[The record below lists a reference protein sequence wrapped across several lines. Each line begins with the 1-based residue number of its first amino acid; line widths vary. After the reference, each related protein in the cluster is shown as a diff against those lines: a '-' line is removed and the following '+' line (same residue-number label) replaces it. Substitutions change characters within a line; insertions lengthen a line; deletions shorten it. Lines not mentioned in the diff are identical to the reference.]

1 MSIVPVPGLSPPANV
16 RSACD
21 SLRGRFTKAV
31 ILALA
36 AKSDDGLVN
45 LRTAVVYGSARLRP
59 GPGPDANEVSANANA
74 PEHLL
79 IRRTVDASDADSF
92 IAAARAGVAQA
103 PSSSYS
109 IGYRLEAFWE
119 GMLPRPGLTARDGP
133 SQTVSTWRRR
143 RQPQNP
149 GLFGQTLV
157 ASNITNLI
165 NRLPVLAEAD
175 WGPVDLRSQISA
187 LESLDELY
195 PIPVKVHLKHQG
207 DNLSA
212 EIVDPDRW
220 LQSLGGANLIVEG
233 YRFGMRQS
241 LAVLE
246 APEAGTYPIPMHD
259 PAVEALLESQGIALD
274 ITGGWF
280 IGATQSIP
288 PISGGTL
295 PDIVELARLEETWST
310 RSSQWSDAVLDPQ
323 SRGADATLTA
333 RLALQRLIRSATG
346 MNRVTVD
353 IVDPYAVPAT
363 WLRII
368 AEAIPQQSTVRIVC
382 GDDRFDAD
390 LPALG
395 TQTNTRFERHKNPT
409 SIPLHDRFLRLG
421 NRMWAVGT
429 SFNNLGWDFSSI
441 LEIRDPVTFTTIAGI
456 IDACS
461 AGRWSPDATS

>member
-1 MSIVPVPGLSPPANV
+1 VAFAAN
-16 RSACD
+16 
-21 SLRGRFTKAV
+21 
-31 ILALA
+31 
-36 AKSDDGLVN
+36 SDDGFVN
-45 LRTAVVYGSARLRP
+45 LRTAIVYGSARLRP
-59 GPGPDANEVSANANA
+59 GPDRTQTVSANANA

-92 IAAARAGVAQA
+92 ITAARTGVAQP

-109 IGYRLEAFWE
+109 IRYRLEAFWE
-119 GMLPRPGLTARDGP
+119 GMLPRAGLTARGGP

-143 RQPQNP
+143 RQPQGP

-157 ASNITNLI
+157 ASSIARLMD
-165 NRLPVLAEAD
+165 RLPTLSEAD
-175 WGPVDLRSQISA
+175 WGLVDLRSQISA

-195 PIPVKVHLKHQG
+195 PIPVKVRLRHQG

-220 LQSLGGANLIVEG
+220 LPSVGGANLVVEG

-241 LAVLE
+241 LAVIQ

-274 ITGGWF
+274 ATGGWF
-280 IGATQSIP
+280 VGATQSIP

-295 PDIVELARLEETWST
+295 PDIAELTRLEETWSA
-310 RSSQWSDAVLDPQ
+310 RSTQWSDAVLGPQ
-323 SRGADATLTA
+323 ARGADPTLTA
-333 RLALQRLIRSATG
+333 QLALQRLIRSAIG

-353 IVDPYAVPAT
+353 VVDPYAVPTT

-368 AEAIPQQSTVRIVC
+368 AESIPQQSTVRIIC
-382 GDDRFDAD
+382 GEDRFDAD

-395 TQTNTRFERHKNPT
+395 AQTRTRFERHTNPA

-429 SFNNLGWDFSSI
+429 SFNNLGSAFSSI

-456 IDACS
+456 IDACLQ
-461 AGRWSPDATS
+461 GSPSATS